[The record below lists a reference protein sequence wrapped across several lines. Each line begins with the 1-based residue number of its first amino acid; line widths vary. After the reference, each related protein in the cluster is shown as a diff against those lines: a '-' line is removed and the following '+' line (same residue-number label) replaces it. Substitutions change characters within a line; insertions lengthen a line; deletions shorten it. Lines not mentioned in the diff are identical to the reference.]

1 MKTIPLFLLLLC
13 SVFAIEPIVTTEW
26 LSQNL
31 YNKDLRIIQV
41 SDEKS
46 YQIAHIQKALQTDIG
61 KWRKKHKNRLNIRS
75 AKEIEAEIR
84 RLGID
89 KNKEVVLYAP
99 ITTPKDLLKTS
110 YIYWAL
116 NYHGINKVALLEG
129 GLNQWEKE
137 NLPISK
143 KTFTVKPSTF
153 KVKRDT
159 KLIAHKSYIL
169 RKIGKVPMIDARPSD
184 KYLGIT
190 ATNSVK
196 RDGHI
201 KGAMS
206 YTWTNS
212 LNDGYKLKNVRVLT
226 EVFQK
231 EYKLHKDKETIVY
244 CTGGLETSFNYFVLK
259 AVLGYKN
266 IRLYDASM
274 KEWGNEEN
282 TPMTRYKFE
291 QFSY

>member
-1 MKTIPLFLLLLC
+1 MKTVILFHLLL
-13 SVFAIEPIVTTEW
+13 SAVFAIEPIVTTEW
-26 LSQNL
+26 LSKNL
-31 YNKDLRIIQV
+31 NKIDLRIVQV
-41 SDEKS
+41 SDKKS
-46 YQIAHIQKALQTDIG
+46 YQDTHIPNALQTGID
-61 KWRKKHKNRLNIRS
+61 KWRKKQNNHLAIRS
-75 AKEIEAEIR
+75 AKEIETEIR

-89 KNKEVVLYAP
+89 KKSEVVLYAP
-99 ITTPKDLLKTS
+99 IATPKDLLKTS

-116 NYHGINKVALLEG
+116 NYHGINNVALLDG

-137 NLPISK
+137 HYPLSNKIAS
-143 KTFTVKPSTF
+143 VKPSTF
-153 KVKRDT
+153 TVKRDT

-169 RKIGKVPMIDARPSD
+169 RKIGKVPMIDARPSN
-184 KYLGIT
+184 KYLGIA

-201 KGAMS
+201 PGAMS

-212 LNDGYKLKNVRVLT
+212 LNDGYKLKNVKILT
-226 EVFQK
+226 EVFQ
-231 EYKLHKDKETIVY
+231 EGYNLHKDKETIVY